1 MGNIFA
7 NRQAFSRFVRVA
19 LVAIMTVITMG
30 GAAQSQTTSRQDDNF
45 SVVKDLKLPVYA
57 WRNPDT
63 VPKAIIVGFHGG
75 CLHGRAY
82 RFLAEKL
89 VDEDYLFVSMDLRG
103 FGKYYH
109 NNFGDKRDKKV
120 HYKHSM
126 VDFYLVMK
134 ELRAAYPGVP
144 VYSLGESLGANMALY
159 SAMSRPDLVDGVI
172 AISPFD
178 RPKYFFSP
186 YHLVS
191 VPQAI
196 FLPWTKINLDPYL
209 SKRLTSNKEMSLEEV
224 NDPLNR
230 NHQSS
235 IELTKC
241 VGMMYRGRRLVN
253 SIEKNKPILF
263 LCDETDKLCD
273 AHGSRM
279 LFQSLQSKDKTYI
292 QIKDSGHLLVEKS
305 AIHHDTLSAIVKWL
319 DKKTMIMVS
328 KK

>member
-1 MGNIFA
+1 METFIA
-7 NRQAFSRFVRVA
+7 NRKALSRFVRVA
-19 LVAIMTVITMG
+19 LLAIVSIFTMG

-45 SVVKDLKLPVYA
+45 SIVRDLKLPIYT
-57 WRNPDT
+57 WRKLDT
-63 VPKAIIVGFHGG
+63 APKAIIVGFHGG

-82 RFLAEKL
+82 RYLAEKL
-89 VDEDYLFVSMDLRG
+89 VDQDYLFVSMDLRG

-109 NNFGDKRDKKV
+109 SNFGDKRDKKV

-134 ELRAAYPGVP
+134 ELRAAYPGIP

-178 RPKYFFSP
+178 RPKYFFSM
-186 YHLVS
+186 YHLVA

-196 FLPWTKINLDPYL
+196 FLPWTQINLNPYL
-209 SKRLTSNKEMSLEEV
+209 SKRLTSDVEMSLEEV

-241 VGMMYRGRRLVN
+241 VGMLYRGRRLVN

-263 LCDETDKLCD
+263 LCDEADKMCD

-305 AIHHDTLSAIVKWL
+305 RIHPDTLNAIAGWL
-319 DKKTMIMVS
+319 DQKTKVMVS

>member
-1 MGNIFA
+1 METTLP

-19 LVAIMTVITMG
+19 LLAIMTVVTMG
-30 GAAQSQTTSRQDDNF
+30 GAAQGEATSREDDNF
-45 SVVKDLKLPVYA
+45 SVVRDLKLPVYA
-57 WRNPDT
+57 WRNPDKT
-63 VPKAIIVGFHGG
+63 PKAIIIGFHGG
-75 CLHGRAY
+75 CLYGRAY

-89 VDEDYLFVSMDLRG
+89 VDKDYLFVSMDLRG

-134 ELRAAYPGVP
+134 ALKAEYPGIP
-144 VYSLGESLGANMALY
+144 VYALGESLGANMALY
-159 SAMSRPDLVDGVI
+159 SALSRPDLVDGVI

-178 RPKYFFSP
+178 RPKYFFSL
-186 YHLVS
+186 YHLIS
-191 VPQAI
+191 IPQAI

-209 SKRLTSNKEMSLEEV
+209 SKRLTSNEEMSMEEV
-224 NDPLNR
+224 NDPMNR

-241 VGMMYRGRRLVN
+241 VGMMYRARRLVK
-253 SIEKNKPILF
+253 SIEKTKPILF
-263 LCDETDKLCD
+263 LCDETDKLCNIY
-273 AHGSRM
+273 GSRM

-305 AIHHDTLSAIVKWL
+305 RIHPDTLNAIVSWL
-319 DKKTMIMVS
+319 DQKTKIIVTKK
-328 KK
+328 